1 MRVAEEEIVL
11 QARENFKV
19 RSEDFIKAKC
29 MTELLV
35 AGEDEKV
42 RKERKEGDDKL
53 SKLDLSKVRP

>member
-1 MRVAEEEIVL
+1 MRVTEEEIVL

-19 RSEDFIKAKC
+19 RSEDFIKAKY